1 MLYTLVQALL
11 PVIFV
16 IAVGWSAARFRWITA
31 DAIPIFTGF
40 IVHFALPFALFLGV
54 VKAKPADLT
63 NVPFLLTFVIGLVGT
78 YLLALLVGTRLLRLP
93 LRDTAVFALG
103 CAFSNTAYFGLP
115 VLTAAV
121 GPNGLLAIVVGNLVI
136 TVIVLPLTVVLIQT
150 HGKRDTAA
158 AASHRSTGAILLSA
172 VGSSCAQPLVWL
184 PVLGLVLALLGVR
197 LPDPV
202 LESCGEIG
210 KIAGGL
216 ALFTLGLM
224 IAAQQF
230 RFNAQIAASL
240 TLKNMAQAGI
250 MTGAG
255 CLLGLRG
262 PLLAE
267 ALLVGVMP
275 AATTS
280 AMFAQRYHAFED
292 NAAAVV
298 FLSTLLAIAG
308 VALAL
313 VVLPLLPH

>member
-1 MLYTLVQALL
+1 MLHTLVQALL

-16 IAVGWSAARFRWITA
+16 IAVGWSAARFKWISPDATA
-31 DAIPIFTGF
+31 IFAGF

-63 NVPFLLTFVIGLVGT
+63 NVPFVLTFVIGIVGT
-78 YLLALLVGTRLLRLP
+78 FLLALLVGTRMFRLP
-93 LRDTAVFALG
+93 MRDTAVFALG
-103 CAFSNTAYFGLP
+103 SAFPNMAYFGLP
-115 VLTAAV
+115 VLSAAV
-121 GPNGLLAIVVGNLVI
+121 GPGGLLAIVMGNLVI
-136 TVIVLPLTVVLIQT
+136 TVIVLPLTVVLIET
-150 HGKRDTAA
+150 HNKADAA
-158 AASHRSTGAILLSA
+158 VGPRKSAGAILLSA

-184 PVLGLVLALLGVR
+184 PVLGLVLALAGVR
-197 LPDPV
+197 LPGPV
-202 LESCGEIG
+202 LDSLGEIG

-240 TLKNMAQAGI
+240 ALKNVLQAGI
-250 MTGAG
+250 MLGAG
-255 CLLGLRG
+255 WLLGLRG
-262 PLLAE
+262 ALLAE
-267 ALLVGVMP
+267 VLLVGVMP
-275 AATTS
+275 AATAS
-280 AMFAQRYHAFED
+280 AMFSQRYHAFQD

-298 FLSTLLAIAG
+298 FLSTLLAIVG